1 MCAGAVGLFYW
12 EYVRGLSLTDQPV
25 TGAVSAATALA
36 EAQTMAV
43 TTVIAFQIFY
53 LLHCRSLRGSLVSVG
68 IFSNWTMFLGIGSLL
83 ALQAL
88 FIYGPFMNTVFG
100 SAPLAPLELLWATLA
115 GAIILPVI
123 TIEKWDRNRRLERR
137 RAQQG

>member
-12 EYVRGLSLTDQPV
+12 EYAGGLSLTGRPAN
-25 TGAVSAATALA
+25 GAVSAAIALA

-53 LLHCRSLRGSLVSVG
+53 MLNCRSLRGTLASIG
-68 IFSNWTMFLGIGSLL
+68 FFSNWTVFLGIGSLVV
-83 ALQAL
+83 LQAL
-88 FIYGPFMNTVFG
+88 FIYGPIMNEIFG
-100 SAPLAPLELLWATLA
+100 SAPLAPLDLLWATLV

-123 TIEKWDRNRRLERR
+123 TVEKWDRNRRLARR
-137 RAQQG
+137 NGQRG